1 MVLENEYIVVFA
13 FQLLTLSPRSA
24 TMHDCLSISN
34 NLILNRMHSKYVRVC
49 VFFYVDFA
57 VVIVCVRDK
66 LINYSQHC

>member
-13 FQLLTLSPRSA
+13 FQLLTLFLRSA

-49 VFFYVDFA
+49 VFFM
-57 VVIVCVRDK
+57 
-66 LINYSQHC
+66 LILL

>member
-1 MVLENEYIVVFA
+1 MILENEYIVVFA
-13 FQLLTLSPRSA
+13 FQLLTLFRSA
-24 TMHDCLSISN
+24 TMNDCLSISN

-49 VFFYVDFA
+49 VFYVDFA

>member
-24 TMHDCLSISN
+24 TLHDCLSISN

-49 VFFYVDFA
+49 V
-57 VVIVCVRDK
+57 CM
-66 LINYSQHC
+66 LILL